1 MDKKIYPRPWKD
13 QIETARKSEA
23 LKMVIPTT
31 KEDLAWDAACG
42 NHGYG
47 VLNRNNKVISAHR
60 LSYELYYGL
69 IPKGK
74 HVLHT
79 CDVRPCVNPDHLF
92 LGSNSDNVADKVAK
106 ERHVFGEASAISK
119 LTNAQV
125 MSIRQ
130 KYAQGGTSHRKLAR
144 EYDVSHQLIAGVVNQ
159 ERWRHVK
166 SQL

>member
-1 MDKKIYPRPWKD
+1 MPTLRKYTKRPIWEVFLSKID
-13 QIETARKSEA
+13 QAGSCW
-23 LKMVIPTT
+23 L
-31 KEDLAWDAACG
+31 WDAACG

-106 ERHVFGEASAISK
+106 ERHAFGEASVISK

-130 KYAQGGTSHRKLAR
+130 KYAQGGCCNNRDRGSRSRSCYGGYEQSTGGS
-144 EYDVSHQLIAGVVNQ
+144 I
-159 ERWRHVK
+159 
-166 SQL
+166 